1 MDLSAAE
8 GRRCPCECVA
18 AREIAAIIS
27 GRAADV
33 LVVQAAARAMIG
45 GVLAQRQVGARGMK

>member
-1 MDLSAAE
+1 
-8 GRRCPCECVA
+8 VA

-33 LVVQAAARAMIG
+33 FVVQAAARAMIG